1 MSTGQ
6 NKHSGTRIPITR
18 LFCRENQCQES
29 VLLRRKVASKAVATR
44 VSLVALVC
52 LALSGPAHSQT
63 AATSTWYVTIV
74 LPPRV
79 VAGHPATLSVFGAG
93 GQLAPNVT
101 VTVSDGKSVKT
112 DATGRAF
119 FTAPA
124 VTGVMFAEASG
135 ASTVVLVDDGHS
147 GAHKSTQPLVIAPV
161 ISLRDR
167 FSICGGGFRGD
178 ADANRVT
185 MNGDR
190 ALVVAASP
198 ECLIVIPSP
207 RAMPGAATMV
217 VDSSGALRSATTT
230 LVSLQFEAPQP
241 APTPGQKSGL
251 TVHVEGSEAPLDVSV
266 QNETPGVLEFLR
278 GDTQEL
284 RTSGGSRNIAQLEV
298 SAIRSG
304 DYSFNARLL
313 PSPDIS
319 AAERYLRA
327 AIPLAPSALRRRVSA
342 AAERLASHPKDKEK
356 VRQDV
361 AKMIS
366 ATIAGNFRLLLEA
379 ARAQI

>member
-1 MSTGQ
+1 MPERVFLTSRFT
-6 NKHSGTRIPITR
+6 
-18 LFCRENQCQES
+18 
-29 VLLRRKVASKAVATR
+29 LLH
-44 VSLVALVC
+44 VSLGVLMY
-52 LALSGPAHSQT
+52 LALTAPAYSQT
-63 AATSTWYVTIV
+63 AASSTWYVTIV

-79 VAGHPATLSVFGAG
+79 VAGRPATLSVFGADG
-93 GQLAPNVT
+93 RLAPNVT
-101 VTVSDGKSVKT
+101 ATMSDGKSVKT

-135 ASTVVLVDDGHS
+135 ASAVVLVDDDHP
-147 GAHKSTQPLVIAPV
+147 GAEKGTQPLVIAPV

-167 FSICGGGFRGD
+167 FPICGGGFRGD

-207 RAMPGAATMV
+207 RATPGAATLV
-217 VDSSGALRSATTT
+217 VDSSGAQRSATTT

-241 APTPGQKSGL
+241 PPTPGQKSGL
-251 TVHVEGSEAPLDVSV
+251 TVHVEGTEAPLDVSV

-278 GDTQEL
+278 GDTQVL

-327 AIPLAPSALRRRVSA
+327 AIPVAPGALRRRVSA

-356 VRQDV
+356 VRQEV

>member
-1 MSTGQ
+1 MP
-6 NKHSGTRIPITR
+6 TRIFLTGR
-18 LFCRENQCQES
+18 FTVS
-29 VLLRRKVASKAVATR
+29 R
-44 VSLVALVC
+44 VSLVMLMC
-52 LALSGPAHSQT
+52 LALPASAHSQT
-63 AATSTWYVTIV
+63 AAMSTWYVTIV

-79 VAGHPATLSVFGAG
+79 VAGHPATLSVFGADG
-93 GQLAPNVT
+93 RLAPNVT
-101 VTVSDGKSVKT
+101 VTVSDGKSAKT

-119 FTAPA
+119 FTAPG
-124 VTGVMFAEASG
+124 VTGVMFAEAAG
-135 ASTVVLVDDGHS
+135 ASAVVLVDDDHLG
-147 GAHKSTQPLVIAPV
+147 GAEKSTQPLVIAPV

-167 FSICGGGFRGD
+167 FAICGGGFRGD

-198 ECLIVIPSP
+198 ECLVVLPSP
-207 RAMPGAATMV
+207 RATPGAATLV
-217 VDSSGALRSATTT
+217 VDSSGAQRSATTT
-230 LVSLQFEAPQP
+230 LVALQFEAPQP
-241 APTPGQKSGL
+241 APTPGQKSEL
-251 TVHVEGSEAPLDVSV
+251 TVHVEGSDAPLEISV
-266 QNETPGVLEFLR
+266 QNGTPGVLEFVR
-278 GDTQEL
+278 GGTQEL

-327 AIPLAPSALRRRVSA
+327 AIPLAPGALRRRVSA
-342 AAERLASHPKDKEK
+342 AAERLLSHPKDKEK

-361 AKMIS
+361 SKMIS

>member
-1 MSTGQ
+1 MSA
-6 NKHSGTRIPITR
+6 RI
-18 LFCRENQCQES
+18 
-29 VLLRRKVASKAVATR
+29 
-44 VSLVALVC
+44 SLVGKTVIACVPLVVLVC
-52 LALSGPAHSQT
+52 LALGAPAHSQT
-63 AATSTWYVTIV
+63 AVSSTWYVTIV

-79 VAGHPATLSVFGAG
+79 VAGHPATLSVFGADG
-93 GQLAPNVT
+93 RLAPNVT

-124 VTGVMFAEASG
+124 ATGVMFAEGSG
-135 ASTVVLVDDGHS
+135 ASAVVLIDDDHP
-147 GAHKSTQPLVIAPV
+147 GAEKGAQPLVIAPV

-167 FSICGGGFRGD
+167 FPICGGGFRGD

-207 RAMPGAATMV
+207 RATPGAATV
-217 VDSSGALRSATTT
+217 IVDSSGALRSATTT

-241 APTPGQKSGL
+241 PPTPGQKSVL
-251 TVHVEGSEAPLDVSV
+251 TVHVEGTEAPLDVSV

-278 GDTQEL
+278 GDTQGL

-356 VRQDV
+356 VRQEL

-366 ATIAGNFRLLLEA
+366 TTIAGNFRLLLEA
-379 ARAQI
+379 ALGQI